1 MSNIDQL
8 LNDLYYAPGKFT
20 NTKEL
25 FRLAQEKNPKIKYE
39 QVNSWLNKQQI
50 HQLTKKNIKDKRT
63 HHGHFYVT
71 KPNQLHQMDIL
82 YMPYKRGTY
91 RYILT
96 IIDTASRYKAG
107 EPLKDRTSETV
118 KKAIEKIYKET
129 KLKFPKEIN
138 VDKGSE
144 FKAAVLNL
152 FKNNNT
158 QVNVSETSYHKA
170 TAMVERVN
178 RTLAERIFKQ
188 INHEEISTHKV
199 IRVWDHLLQ
208 PTIDQLN
215 NEITRYINMT
225 PNQAIELSEVPQ
237 KEHKDFIPIN
247 NSEYEISDKVRY
259 KLAKDAIHDISLS
272 YFDGDEITDLVAKHG
287 KKRATD
293 PTYSLTI
300 HTIER
305 IKENPGLQNIYYLD
319 NIKHGFAESN
329 LIKV

>member
-1 MSNIDQL
+1 MPSVEEL
-8 LNDLYYAPGKFT
+8 LNDLYYAPGAFT
-20 NTKEL
+20 NVKEL
-25 FRLAQEKNPKIKYE
+25 FRLALQKNPKIKYDE
-39 QVNSWLNKQQI
+39 VNAWLNKQQI
-50 HQLTKKNIKDKRT
+50 HQLTKKVIKDKRT
-63 HHGHFYVT
+63 PHGHFYVT

-96 IIDTASRYKAG
+96 IIDTASRYKAA

-144 FKAAVLNL
+144 FKSAVLDL
-152 FKNNNT
+152 YKKNDT
-158 QVNVSETSYHKA
+158 QVNVSETSHHKA
-170 TAMVERVN
+170 TAMVERYN

-188 INHEEISTHKV
+188 IHHEEITKNKV
-199 IRVWDHLLQ
+199 IKVWDHLLK
-208 PTIDQLN
+208 PTVDQLN

-225 PNQAIELSEVPQ
+225 PNHAIELSEVPQ
-237 KEHKDFIPIN
+237 KEHKDIIPIN
-247 NSEYEISDKVRY
+247 NSELAVGDKVRY
-259 KLAKDAIHDISLS
+259 KLAKDAIHDISS
-272 YFDGDEITDLVAKHG
+272 SDFHNDEITDLVVKHG

-293 PTYSLTI
+293 PSYSLSV

-305 IKENPGLQNIYYLD
+305 VKENLDYKIY
-319 NIKHGFAESN
+319 I
-329 LIKV
+329 I